1 MIKLQLCIKKGSSD
15 GKSGLGYGPQEE
27 FYNCAD
33 VSIEGSESVEPTLPM
48 ITKPT
53 RTTRRRRPSKTS
65 KKKIPVITAEFT
77 FPTSKTSK
85 YSSTFFPTIPHTS
98 TLFPTRPQTTTQQT
112 IPSTIESTTFETI
125 QQPFM
130 PTLPTDQPFFTMK
143 STTLATTKQ
152 AEKASA
158 FEFMFHCQETPKN
171 FLLPKQTPVE
181 QRYKGM
187 LLCYLIGLPGKSTCK
202 QCYEN
207 CSSPFKTCPEDSC
220 LCFWYS

>member
-1 MIKLQLCIKKGSSD
+1 
-15 GKSGLGYGPQEE
+15 LGYGPQEE

-33 VSIEGSESVEPTLPM
+33 VSIESVESVEPTLP
-48 ITKPT
+48 IFTNKPT
-53 RTTRRRRPSKTS
+53 RTTRRRKPSKTS
-65 KKKIPVITAEFT
+65 KKKIPIITPEFT
-77 FPTSKTSK
+77 FSTSKTTK
-85 YSSTFFPTIPHTS
+85 YSITMFPSISHTG
-98 TLFPTRPQTTTQQT
+98 TLFPTKNLSTPTTTL
-112 IPSTIESTTFETI
+112 PSTLESTTFETI

-130 PTLPTDQPFFTMK
+130 PTLPTDQPFFTTK
-143 STTLATTKQ
+143 STTLATTKHI
-152 AEKASA
+152 EKISGL
-158 FEFMFHCQETPKN
+158 EFMFHCQETPKN